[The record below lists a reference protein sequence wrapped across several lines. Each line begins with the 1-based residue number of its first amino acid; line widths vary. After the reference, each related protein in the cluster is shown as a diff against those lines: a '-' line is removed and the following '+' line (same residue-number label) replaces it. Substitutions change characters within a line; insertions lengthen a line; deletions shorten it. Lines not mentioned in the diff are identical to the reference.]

1 MIHTIYSHG
10 ILSLNRAL
18 NCFIVDVNRC
28 LQVHRSRDWGM
39 NSELNKHSKFLS
51 AFTIQNN
58 VVYFVTDSSQEETIV
73 LLPSE
78 CNEYQERM
86 NLL

>member
-1 MIHTIYSHG
+1 MIRTIYSHG
-10 ILSLNRAL
+10 ILGLNRAL
-18 NCFIVDVNRC
+18 NHFIDDVNRC
-28 LQVHRSRDWGM
+28 LQVHRSRYWGM
-39 NSELNKHSKFLS
+39 NFKSNTHAKCLS

>member
-1 MIHTIYSHG
+1 MIRTIYSHG
-10 ILSLNRAL
+10 ILNLNRAL
-18 NCFIVDVNRC
+18 NHFIGDVNRC
-28 LQVHRSRDWGM
+28 LQVHRSRYGEM
-39 NSELNKHSKFLS
+39 NSQVNNHVKCLS

-78 CNEYQERM
+78 CGEYQERM